1 MATRQSIGEDKEL
14 ILQDKQDDIE
24 RLMDIDEVLV
34 GFLKIGHIDQREFS
48 QIKSPLK
55 QKDKVQT
62 FISHL
67 CTRGPRAYE
76 SFISLLKN
84 SDKQNHQS
92 LADILENRD
101 SREPVTHVPQPDDCV
116 AKGIAKSRREREVD
130 SKLHDHEKRIHTLE
144 VRIEQ
149 PEESAEFQ
157 KLKRLI
163 EEKERELKD
172 TKERLEKQQ
181 NISNSSIEE
190 NQKLKER
197 VQTLERE
204 LQETR
209 KNMEMW
215 KAEAKALQVKIDDHE
230 RINKEYRDKVDQLVA
245 QMEAFQKPAK
255 QTKTTI
261 QPANRFQRPSPAQT
275 ARPRNRQANQQ
286 ATTEAKEV
294 LAKNK

>member
-1 MATRQSIGEDKEL
+1 MAARQSIGEDKER
-14 ILQDKQDDIE
+14 ILQVKQDDIE
-24 RLMDIDEVLV
+24 RLMDIEEVV
-34 GFLKIGHIDQREFS
+34 NGFLKIGHIDQHEFS
-48 QIKSPLK
+48 QILSPSRL
-55 QKDKVQT
+55 KDKVQS

-84 SDKQNHQS
+84 SDKQNHQN

-101 SREPVTHVPQPDDCV
+101 SQEPVTHVPQPDDCV

-144 VRIEQ
+144 VRTEQ
-149 PEESAEFQ
+149 SEESAELQ

-172 TKERLEKQQ
+172 TKERLEKQEK
-181 NISNSSIEE
+181 ISNSSIEE

-197 VQTLERE
+197 VLTLERE

-215 KAEAKALQVKIDDHE
+215 KTEAKDLQMKIDDHE
-230 RINKEYRDKVDQLVA
+230 RINKEYRDKVDQLVI
-245 QMEAFQKPAK
+245 QMKALQKPAK

-261 QPANRFQRPSPAQT
+261 QPANRFQRPSPAQA
-275 ARPRNRQANQQ
+275 ARPGNRQANQ
-286 ATTEAKEV
+286 
-294 LAKNK
+294 